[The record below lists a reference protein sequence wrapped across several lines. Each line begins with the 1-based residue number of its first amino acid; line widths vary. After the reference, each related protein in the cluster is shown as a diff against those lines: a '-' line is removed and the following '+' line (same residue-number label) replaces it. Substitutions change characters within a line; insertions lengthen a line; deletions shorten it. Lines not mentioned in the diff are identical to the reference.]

1 MLGVLARTESC
12 FIGSPRFPG
21 IIIGALKRE
30 ISNSFCR
37 PLLLS
42 GVIAATEHLARLR
55 GEVRGQRRFQR
66 MEVGQGRRRDGRQ
79 GPRYV
84 MQPDQNLPL
93 SEDRSHDDSRAKG
106 RGADTFET

>member
-1 MLGVLARTESC
+1 MRGRHRCSEFWRVLNPVSSAS
-12 FIGSPRFPG
+12 FNFPG

-42 GVIAATEHLARLR
+42 GVIAATEHLAVLR

-79 GPRYV
+79 GPR
-84 MQPDQNLPL
+84 
-93 SEDRSHDDSRAKG
+93 
-106 RGADTFET
+106 